1 MYFKDITDEEV
12 TQFHNKVHI
21 NYKTKIS
28 NILNNDL
35 FEIERMNDLIKIIPL
50 FYFDNAYSSNSNDK
64 LIDNKLF
71 LCEYKGDTELIFD
84 TNDKQ
89 INCGILTYDEN
100 DTIIVYLYN
109 KITGKPIAD
118 VTAHIQLIYTIHG
131 STMPVI
137 IGEFDLKLNDGGVLY
152 YILEDKYKEVEDGEL
167 PVTAYNIEFFK
178 DNERI
183 YWNDNFDWR

>member
-1 MYFKDITDEEV
+1 MYFKDITDEEL

-35 FEIERMNDLIKIIPL
+35 FEIEQINDLIKIIPL

-84 TNDKQ
+84 TNDKNL
-89 INCGILTYDEN
+89 NCGILTYDEN
-100 DTIIVYLYN
+100 DTIIIYLYN
-109 KITGKPIAD
+109 QLTGKPIAD
-118 VTAHIQLIYTIHG
+118 VTAHIQLIYTVHG
-131 STMPVI
+131 STMPIVL
-137 IGEFDLKLNDGGVLY
+137 GEFDLKLNDGGILY
-152 YILEDKYKEVEDGEL
+152 YILEDKYKEIEDTYQ
-167 PVTAYNIEFFK
+167 VNAYIIEFIK
-178 DNERI
+178 DNEVI
-183 YWNDNFDWR
+183 YWDGNTDWR